1 MSLMDFGNE
10 TDEIMIGQ
18 KPTVWQTWGIGLTI
32 VTITAIGPSI
42 CITIVPFLSK
52 TLYELFMTLL
62 VAFGIGTLSGST
74 LYVLL
79 PGALDLNIMEQS
91 YYKTK
96 ISILLVVLYAFFA
109 VDRILAYALHFRK
122 MRLKG
127 QKVHQST
134 LNKILKKNKNLNQT
148 MVTEDNFMAARIIL
162 ANDNNNGS
170 SENDDLKYYELD
182 KDRLKSE
189 LDAAMVSNMISRK
202 MSCKLQTTVLTV
214 LDDNNKTSIENGS
227 NCKNKD
233 RNDEVS
239 VNVDVVEKKVL
250 NPSELDVAT
259 VAWMIMFG
267 SLMNN
272 FVDGMSNGAAFAN
285 SLARGFSVGIAV
297 IAQQL
302 PQEIGTLAI
311 LIQSGLGF
319 KRTLLLN
326 LLPNSLSYL
335 GFVVGVLIGNADD
348 SYGNYVFAV
357 SSGMYLY
364 VFLGTLIPEIRD
376 SVNEQIKVDLKKSI
390 QSTILQAVGVDT
402 WGSFSL
408 TLIDS
413 LDTLLIMGNETEF
426 MRASEII
433 LRTVKVDMN
442 VNVSVFETNIRV
454 IGGLISAHM
463 LSGRVKGM
471 ALEPGWPCSGPL
483 LRLAER
489 FAQKLVPAF
498 KSGTG
503 MPYGT
508 INLRHGLHKNETPIT
523 CTAGVGTMLLEFGTL
538 SHITNLQCKFGKVS
552 TNVLFLGNPYYEQVA
567 LKALDALWKLRSPL
581 NLVGNHIN
589 VETGEWTAT
598 DAGIGAGV
606 DSYFEYL
613 AKAAL
618 LFQRP

>member
-96 ISILLVVLYAFFA
+96 ISLLLVVLYAFFA

-390 QSTILQAVGVDT
+390 QSTILQAVGIV
-402 WGSFSL
+402 
-408 TLIDS
+408 
-413 LDTLLIMGNETEF
+413 
-426 MRASEII
+426 A
-433 LRTVKVDMN
+433 
-442 VNVSVFETNIRV
+442 
-454 IGGLISAHM
+454 
-463 LSGRVKGM
+463 
-471 ALEPGWPCSGPL
+471 
-483 LRLAER
+483 
-489 FAQKLVPAF
+489 
-498 KSGTG
+498 
-503 MPYGT
+503 GT
-508 INLRHGLHKNETPIT
+508 IFVYLI
-523 CTAGVGTMLLEFGTL
+523 
-538 SHITNLQCKFGKVS
+538 CK
-552 TNVLFLGNPYYEQVA
+552 YEHEIHV
-567 LKALDALWKLRSPL
+567 
-581 NLVGNHIN
+581 IM
-589 VETGEWTAT
+589 
-598 DAGIGAGV
+598 I
-606 DSYFEYL
+606 
-613 AKAAL
+613 
-618 LFQRP
+618 